1 MSGFVRTHSYGDI
14 HTRPYHL
21 NNCSNGNSNS
31 SFSCN
36 GHSGWGN
43 NLSCNSSSG
52 SSYYC
57 GVAESKFEVDEDENV
72 PPNKSILHLSEYNND
87 NGNDGACM
95 DIEDDEMMMLLQNIR
110 DSLSVSSADNS
121 DISDASDSEE
131 TSTRRR
137 INRSLVDPSASG
149 GIGDGYGNESSCEQL
164 KVVINQGNSMANHDI
179 KVEDENGCD
188 ESSEL
193 AVAIVSR
200 NPYKQPNPYLMIP
213 VDCWAQPI
221 LPMSYP
227 GPVLPA
233 SFPSVSAESKGEY
246 RRGAAARWRAKR
258 ASRGPSSSSSCRQT
272 ADTGLSTVNK
282 KRLVAMQKLRVNGR
296 FVSTSQL
303 QRQGDTRQS

>member
-1 MSGFVRTHSYGDI
+1 MSGFVRTYSNGDI
-14 HTRPYHL
+14 HSRPYHH
-21 NNCSNGNSNS
+21 NNSSNSN
-31 SFSCN
+31 FSCN
-36 GHSGWGN
+36 GNGGRGSSLN
-43 NLSCNSSSG
+43 CNSSSG

-57 GVAESKFEVDEDENV
+57 EIAESKFDVDEDENMS
-72 PPNKSILHLSEYNND
+72 PNKSILHLSEYSND
-87 NGNDGACM
+87 NDNDGACM
-95 DIEDDEMMMLLQNIR
+95 DIEDDEMIMLLQNIR

-131 TSTRRR
+131 ASTRRR
-137 INRSLVDPSASG
+137 INRSLVNPSAG
-149 GIGDGYGNESSCEQL
+149 AGIGDGYGNESPCEQL
-164 KVVINQGNSMANHDI
+164 KVAINQGNSMANHDI
-179 KVEDENGCD
+179 KVEDANGCD

-213 VDCWAQPI
+213 VDCWAQPMMPI
-221 LPMSYP
+221 SYTS
-227 GPVLPA
+227 PVLPA
-233 SFPSVSAESKGEY
+233 SFPSASAESKAEY